1 MENKTN
7 QKEEHISQ
15 IESKIGESPFSNYY
29 SNSLGG
35 ENAKI
40 KKSND
45 LEPLPNKD
53 RLEIKNTGKNKRKD
67 NQTKMG
73 SFDFKSEF
81 NKMKRD
87 MLTSLR
93 DNLNLNIPETKEN
106 IENQYNSNTNRVSKN
121 VNNTKPVTINKEYND
136 ITKPVTINK
145 EYNDITNPVTI
156 NKEYNT
162 TKSPIVN
169 NKNVNKSYPLNT
181 VIKDTTNTQNVSNK
195 MNNIKNS
202 VENNIVKS
210 INDNKNYKQDTVKNY
225 KQDTVKNYIIKNIS
239 TINDLKPKSTVH
251 NALNIK
257 HPPMKSVIPFS
268 VQKEN
273 IPNIIHN
280 KNTHNNNKVVKH
292 EMYSNPQH
300 YVTAM
305 PNIIKEEKETP
316 VLPGLAKGGL
326 MNKPTQT
333 VIAEAGPELAIPLEK
348 TPEII
353 GQAIE
358 KSRDVSARNA
368 SSSINQNQT
377 QKLNS
382 KQGDGGDGGGGSPAL
397 LTNSNENVI
406 NAPSMSVSGSGISKF
421 DRSTIRNIA
430 LPSWRTN
437 LG

>member
-45 LEPLPNKD
+45 IEPLPNKD

-67 NQTKMG
+67 NQEKIG

-81 NKMKRD
+81 DKMKRD

-121 VNNTKPVTINKEYND
+121 FNTTKPVTINKEYN
-136 ITKPVTINK
+136 T
-145 EYNDITNPVTI
+145 TN
-156 NKEYNT
+156 
-162 TKSPIVN
+162 SPIVN
-169 NKNVNKSYPLNT
+169 NKNVNKSYPLKK

-280 KNTHNNNKVVKH
+280 RNTHNNNKVVKH

-326 MNKPTQT
+326 VNKPTQT

-406 NAPSMSVSGSGISKF
+406 NAPSMAVSGSGISKF

>member
-45 LEPLPNKD
+45 IEPLPNKD

-67 NQTKMG
+67 NQEKMG

-81 NKMKRD
+81 DKMKRD

-121 VNNTKPVTINKEYND
+121 FNTTKPVTINKEYN
-136 ITKPVTINK
+136 T
-145 EYNDITNPVTI
+145 TN
-156 NKEYNT
+156 
-162 TKSPIVN
+162 SPIVN
-169 NKNVNKSYPLNT
+169 NKNVNKSYPLNK

-280 KNTHNNNKVVKH
+280 RNTHNNNKVVKH

-421 DRSTIRNIA
+421 DRSTIRNVA